1 MIKYIKLIIII
12 IICSQLI
19 AINVN
24 TAENKILLKIN
35 NQIITSLD
43 ILTELDYLT
52 TINKELKKIEK
63 EKAFEISKNSIIRE
77 KIKEIEIKRVIKEI
91 KIEDKILNNL
101 IIDYFKEFEINTITE
116 FENFFL
122 SKDIDPN
129 VIKKKISIEILWN
142 QLIYTKYNQNVKI
155 DKQLIKNSLSN
166 NKKQTEFLISEI
178 LFNIDENEDFNKKF
192 LLIDNS
198 IKEIN
203 FTQTALVYSISN
215 TANKGGNLGW
225 ISESILSEQIYK
237 KIKKLKIGEHTKPIL
252 VPGGFLILKL
262 LDFKEV
268 NKEFDIKNE
277 VKKIV
282 KEKTNQ
288 QLNQFSNIYFNKVKK
303 DLVIEEVKHKSVIN
317 K

>member
-101 IIDYFKEFEINTITE
+101 IIGYFKEFEINTITE

>member
-101 IIDYFKEFEINTITE
+101 IIGYFKEFEINTITE

-268 NKEFDIKNE
+268 YKEFDIENE

-282 KEKTNQ
+282 KKKKNQ
-288 QLNQFSNIYFNKVKK
+288 QLNRFSNIYFNKVKK
-303 DLVIEEVKHKSVIN
+303 DIVIN
-317 K
+317 EL

>member
-1 MIKYIKLIIII
+1 MIKYVKLIIII
-12 IICSQLI
+12 IICSLLI
-19 AINVN
+19 VINVN

-101 IIDYFKEFEINTITE
+101 IIGYFKEFEINTITE

-142 QLIYTKYNQNVKI
+142 QLIYTKYNQNIKI

-268 NKEFDIKNE
+268 YKEFDIENE

-288 QLNQFSNIYFNKVKK
+288 QLNRFSNIYFNKVKK
-303 DLVIEEVKHKSVIN
+303 DIVIN
-317 K
+317 EL

>member
-1 MIKYIKLIIII
+1 MIKNIKIIIVTT
-12 IICSQLI
+12 ICLLLI
-19 AINVN
+19 TICAN

-43 ILTELDYLT
+43 ILTELDYLG
-52 TINKELKKIEK
+52 TINKEIKKIEK

-101 IIDYFKEFEINTITE
+101 IISYFKEFEINTISE

-129 VIKKKISIEILWN
+129 VIKKKISIEALWN
-142 QLIYTKYNQNVKI
+142 QLIYSKYNQNVII
-155 DKQLIKNSLSN
+155 DKQLIKSNLSN

-178 LFNIDENEDFNKKF
+178 LFNIDENEDLNKKF

-203 FTQTALVYSISN
+203 FAQTALAYSISD

-237 KIKKLKIGEHTKPIL
+237 KIKKLKVGEHTKPIL

-268 NKEFDIKNE
+268 NKEFNIENE

-288 QLNQFSNIYFNKVKK
+288 QLNRFSNIYFNKVKK
-303 DLVIEEVKHKSVIN
+303 DIVIDEL
-317 K
+317 

>member
-1 MIKYIKLIIII
+1 MIKNIKLIIITT
-12 IICSQLI
+12 ICLLLI
-19 AINVN
+19 TICAN

-43 ILTELDYLT
+43 ILTELDYLG
-52 TINKELKKIEK
+52 TINKEIKKIEK

-101 IIDYFKEFEINTITE
+101 IISYFKEFEINTISE

-129 VIKKKISIEILWN
+129 VIKKKISIEVLWN
-142 QLIYTKYNQNVKI
+142 QLIYSKYKQNIRI
-155 DKQLIKNSLSN
+155 DTQLIKSNLSN

-178 LFNIDENEDFNKKF
+178 LFNIDENEDLNKKF

-203 FTQTALVYSISN
+203 FAQTALAYSISE
-215 TANKGGNLGW
+215 TANKGGKLGW
-225 ISESILSEQIYK
+225 ISESILSEQVYK
-237 KIKKLKIGEHTKPIL
+237 KLKKLKIGEHTSPIL

-262 LDFKEV
+262 LDLKEV
-268 NKEFDIKNE
+268 NKKFDIENE
-277 VKKIV
+277 VEKIV

-288 QLNQFSNIYFNKVKK
+288 QLNRFSNIYFNKVKK
-303 DLVIEEVKHKSVIN
+303 DIVIDEL
-317 K
+317 

>member
-101 IIDYFKEFEINTITE
+101 IIGYFKEFEINTITE

-142 QLIYTKYNQNVKI
+142 QLIYTKYNQNIKI

-203 FTQTALVYSISN
+203 FTQTALVDSISN

-268 NKEFDIKNE
+268 YKEFDIENE

-282 KEKTNQ
+282 KEKKNQ
-288 QLNQFSNIYFNKVKK
+288 QLNRFSNIYFNKVKK
-303 DLVIEEVKHKSVIN
+303 DVVIN
-317 K
+317 EL